1 MMATDGHGWPQMATD
16 GHRWPQM
23 ATDGLRTCAPSRLPL
38 SFRWRDAHDNLVAY
52 TYTAQL
58 KPKGTLHFTI
68 RLGPPVTISDRCTS
82 GKATKSS
89 RSQKDRSG
97 ASSDP
102 FGNAIEYMEEA
113 VEDAH
118 KRILRTAVE
127 TRDTGA
133 ATLLDLEKQRHQME
147 VSSRA

>member
-1 MMATDGHGWPQMATD
+1 M
-16 GHRWPQM
+16 
-23 ATDGLRTCAPSRLPL
+23 
-38 SFRWRDAHDNLVAY
+38 AY

-68 RLGPPVTISDRCTS
+68 RLGPPVAISDRCTS

-102 FGNAIEYMEEA
+102 YGNAIEYMEEA

-147 VSSRA
+147 VTARARLNAPDWVRWLSDWVRWLSDWVRWLSDWVR